1 MSVSLTLSVLLL
13 AVANAN
19 AASWKPSMC
28 RPGKASVH
36 GRSFYLPTHVYANL
50 TPLASVNV
58 GREEGDSVV
67 LEASC
72 LPEGMEVRWTS
83 ASSEV
88 EWIQVEYQCRNLST
102 EDGQV
107 LHVASSCLVSL
118 LVCLFV
124 CLYPPAN
131 IMT

>member
-1 MSVSLTLSVLLL
+1 MLMFVSLTLSVLLL

-28 RPGKASVH
+28 RPGKASVVEV
-36 GRSFYLPTHVYANL
+36 FANL

-58 GREEGDSVV
+58 GREEGDSIV

-102 EDGQV
+102 ENVQV

-118 LVCLFV
+118 LVCLFISTSQ
-124 CLYPPAN
+124 L
-131 IMT
+131 MT